1 MTDISTAAGLAGYR
15 ATAFTKPE
23 PPAVE
28 AMSVTIHMRVEPGHE
43 IEGREIRTALWSR
56 RTYVDDFEPSVGLHY
71 DDGVVLPHDE
81 TPDALPEWVPRPPAS
96 WLALTAEMLAE
107 VA

>member
-1 MTDISTAAGLAGYR
+1 MSELTAS
-15 ATAFTKPE
+15 TKPE

-28 AMSVTIHMRVEPGHE
+28 AMSVSIHMSASIHMRVEPGHE

-56 RTYVDDFEPSVGLHY
+56 STYVDDFEPSISLHY
-71 DDGVVLPHDE
+71 DGGFFRAENPDPLPS
-81 TPDALPEWVPRPPAS
+81 WVPRPPAA

-107 VA
+107 A

>member
-1 MTDISTAAGLAGYR
+1 MTDISTAAGLAEYR

-28 AMSVTIHMRVEPGHE
+28 AMSITIHMPVEPGHE
-43 IEGREIRTALWSR
+43 VEGREIRAVLWSR
-56 RTYVDDFEPSVGLHY
+56 LTYRDDFEPSASLHF
-71 DDGVVLPHDE
+71 DDGGVLPHDE
-81 TPDALPEWVPRPPAS
+81 TPDPLPSWVPRPPAS

>member
-1 MTDISTAAGLAGYR
+1 MTDISTAAGPAGYR
-15 ATAFTKPE
+15 ATASTKPE

-28 AMSVTIHMRVEPGHE
+28 AMSITIHMRVEPGHE

-56 RTYVDDFEPSVGLHY
+56 STYVDDFEPSVSLHY
-71 DDGVVLPHDE
+71 DSGFFRAEDLDDP
-81 TPDALPEWVPRPPAS
+81 LPEWVPRPPAS

>member
-1 MTDISTAAGLAGYR
+1 MTDISTAAGLAEYR
-15 ATAFTKPE
+15 ASTFTKPE
-23 PPAVE
+23 PTVE

-43 IEGREIRTALWSR
+43 IGGRKIRTALWSR

-71 DDGVVLPHDE
+71 DDGSVLPHDE
-81 TPDALPEWVPRPPAS
+81 NPDPLPSWVPRPPAS

>member
-1 MTDISTAAGLAGYR
+1 MTDISTAAGLAEYR

-23 PPAVE
+23 PTVE
-28 AMSVTIHMRVEPGHE
+28 AMSITIHMPVEPGHE
-43 IEGREIRTALWSR
+43 IDGHEIRTVLWSR
-56 RTYVDDFEPSVGLHY
+56 LTYRDGFEPSASLHF
-71 DDGVVLPHDE
+71 DDGVIPHDE
-81 TPDALPEWVPRPPAS
+81 NPDPLPSWVPRPPAS